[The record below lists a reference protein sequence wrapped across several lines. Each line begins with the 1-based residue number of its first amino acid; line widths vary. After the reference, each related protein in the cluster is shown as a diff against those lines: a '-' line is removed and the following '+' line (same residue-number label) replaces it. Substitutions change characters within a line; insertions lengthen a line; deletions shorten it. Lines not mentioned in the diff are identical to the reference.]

1 MVTLA
6 GVEPPCASVATR
18 AKTRTAAGDPAGTT
32 EAVNVGGAGSAGAR
46 GAAAP
51 DGRVHASVMG
61 SPSGSALALPSSVTA
76 DPEATAWSGPAFAMG
91 AGFGG
96 ACGLAGTLTA
106 AASELVFAS
115 LTTSEKVRTTGSC
128 PNGTVGALNVGCAA
142 IALDSDTTGPAVCVQ
157 ANDSTSPAGSEL
169 ALASRVTKAPEATA

>member
-32 EAVNVGGAGSAGAR
+32 EAVNVGWAVSAEAS
-46 GAAAP
+46 ATAAP
-51 DGRVHASVMG
+51 DVCVQARGMD

-96 ACGLAGTLTA
+96 TCGLTVTLTG

-115 LTTSEKVRTTGSC
+115 LTTSEKVRTTGSS
-128 PNGTVGALNVGCAA
+128 PNRTVGALNVGCAMV
-142 IALDSDTTGPAVCVQ
+142 ALDSDTTGPAVCVQ
-157 ANDSTSPAGSEL
+157 ANEST
-169 ALASRVTKAPEATA
+169 